1 MRNYRFQGDKLMDH
15 SSRNT
20 PLILTP
26 LVVNIV
32 IISAILVRV
41 GYLYNKSMN
50 AYSWILGTAIMALLC
65 AIALYAFIGGY
76 VSIKSN
82 KKLYKRALICAAS
95 IHITSLTIIAV
106 VMIDYEIFL
115 GLISSMAT
123 TAISFVS
130 LITE

>member
-32 IISAILVRV
+32 IISAILVRI

-50 AYSWILGTAIMALLC
+50 TYSWILGTAIMALLC

-76 VSIKSN
+76 VLIKS
-82 KKLYKRALICAAS
+82 KKFYKRALICAAS

-130 LITE
+130 LNYAK

>member
-32 IISAILVRV
+32 IISAILVRI

-76 VSIKSN
+76 VL
-82 KKLYKRALICAAS
+82 KLKVR
-95 IHITSLTIIAV
+95 
-106 VMIDYEIFL
+106 
-115 GLISSMAT
+115 SST
-123 TAISFVS
+123 NELSYVQSRFT
-130 LITE
+130 